1 MLGMLF
7 AERAVFGNGK
17 PVRIVTLIL
26 VAVVISV
33 FALCAFEGDF
43 SPC

>member
-7 AERAVFGNGK
+7 AEGTVFGYGK

-26 VAVVISV
+26 VAVVIS
-33 FALCAFEGDF
+33 ALALGAFEGDF
-43 SPC
+43 KPC